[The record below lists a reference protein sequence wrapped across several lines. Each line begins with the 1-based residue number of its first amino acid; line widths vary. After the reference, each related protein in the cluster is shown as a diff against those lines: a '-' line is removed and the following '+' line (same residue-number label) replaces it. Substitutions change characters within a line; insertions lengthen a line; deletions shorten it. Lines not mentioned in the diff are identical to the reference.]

1 MVAPI
6 ASATAVNRRA
16 FPRAPAVPT
25 GSDERPERTV
35 RNNDPQKR
43 PAKTTRKDDPQEQGR
58 GPARSAKTERWRAL
72 APRAPQPS
80 TVHPQEM
87 QTRRERHAHLRTAL
101 ILALAGI
108 VVSPRVA
115 TASAEERDEA
125 NISAT
130 AKSSPL
136 PSTPANH
143 RAARVLKLL
152 ERIEHTV
159 KDTRYEHRT
168 TIRSREGIYYWDCSA
183 MAAYILAKVAPE
195 ARKALTRER
204 PVARDFYQVIR
215 QAPTRG
221 AREGWRQLRRITDVR
236 PGDVFAWKRPKDFPS
251 KSTGHVG
258 FVLEAPIPAPGKKN
272 AYLVRI
278 ADATSLPHGDDTRD
292 PKGEG
297 GFGHGTILFTTD
309 GDGHGTAYGWF
320 GERSRG
326 VIETPIAFGR
336 LIR

>member
-1 MVAPI
+1 
-6 ASATAVNRRA
+6 
-16 FPRAPAVPT
+16 
-25 GSDERPERTV
+25 
-35 RNNDPQKR
+35 
-43 PAKTTRKDDPQEQGR
+43 
-58 GPARSAKTERWRAL
+58 
-72 APRAPQPS
+72 
-80 TVHPQEM
+80 M
-87 QTRRERHAHLRTAL
+87 QARRERYSHLRTAL
-101 ILALAGI
+101 TLALVG
-108 VVSPRVA
+108 VVASPGMA
-115 TASAEERDEA
+115 TASAEESDAAEV
-125 NISAT
+125 SAT
-130 AKSSPL
+130 TRSAAP

-152 ERIEHTV
+152 ERIERTV
-159 KDTRYEHRT
+159 KETRYEHRT

-221 AREGWRQLRRITDVR
+221 AHEGWRRLRRITDVR

-251 KSTGHVG
+251 KNTGHVG
-258 FVLEAPIPAPGKKN
+258 FVLEAPIPAPGRED

-292 PKGEG
+292 PEGEG

-320 GERSRG
+320 GARSRG

-336 LIR
+336 LVR